1 MYNKIGVFFFSV
13 LFLFCAV
20 GTAYSAPNTRGVRIT
35 VRDEGAAKTL
45 ALYDKIT
52 AVIIGIDRYQN
63 LKAEHQLKFAVRDA
77 KGVEQVLR
85 ERYPVSKIITLY
97 NEEATRDNIMKV
109 LQGDLATAGS
119 DEAIFIY
126 FAGHGITRSPQQQK
140 KLGYLIPN
148 DGSLE
153 INEMHKNISMQQI
166 SSDISPL
173 IPAKHILFVMDAC
186 FGGLL
191 LSTRGAGLEPSHKL
205 AYLEEITREPVR
217 QIITAG
223 GENEEVLD
231 GGLYGH
237 SVFTGRLIEALKN
250 NKDFITAQ
258 ELGLELEKKV
268 YGDAMSKG
276 HKQRPQV
283 GKIYGTGDFVFI
295 PDFEKLKKESEG
307 EVSTLEA
314 EMRELERLKQE
325 AGKRKEDAKI
335 RELERER
342 LLKES
347 ALKQARLREESAQ
360 REAEMRKRME
370 EESLKDAEK
379 IKIQEKERGERLAY
393 LKLQSEKMKQELG
406 GIASALGITEAQT
419 EVKRLNT
426 MIAKLGSDYQTEMPK
441 QLKPVKD
448 YYEPKIKKAENQPP
462 MDKMF
467 ETELEYKERLEKA
480 KIEVSS
486 LKTELSQKE
495 TAITGQLKAGMSG
508 QIKPLLEQRDNLTKQ
523 EFPVGN
529 KEIKW
534 KFVKY
539 TPEKEEF
546 TISGLIK
553 DIVVGI
559 NISIPKAKAREYYQ
573 NPDLLVASA
582 AINIAS
588 DGSREPLKFTL
599 QGPEGD
605 NYNTSRIT
613 REFADPTTGMEF
625 VFVKGGCFQM
635 GDTFGDGDNSEKPV
649 HEVCVDALY
658 MGKYEVTQKEWV
670 AIMGS
675 NPSYFRECGDNCPVE
690 KVSWDDAQEYINKLN
705 QKFPSNSPFSKG
717 GQGGFRL
724 PTEAE
729 WEYAARSGGKNE
741 KYAGSNDIDS
751 VAWYESNSGNKTHP
765 VGQKKPNGLGL
776 YDMSGNVWEW
786 VNDWYDS
793 GYYENSPK
801 DNSKGPS
808 SGQYRV
814 LRGGSWKVWPQ
825 YLRASIRLWYE
836 PSTRYGS
843 YGFRLS
849 VSAQ

>member
-1 MYNKIGVFFFSV
+1 MKKLIFLFLAVFLFFF
-13 LFLFCAV
+13 FAI
-20 GTAYSAPNTRGVRIT
+20 GTAYPAADTRGVRIT
-35 VRDEGAAKTL
+35 VKEQGAGAAKTL

-63 LKAEHQLKFAVRDA
+63 LKAENQLKFAVRDA

-85 ERYPVSKIITLY
+85 DRYPVSKIITLY
-97 NEEATRDNIMKV
+97 DEQATRDNIMKV

-126 FAGHGITRSPQQQK
+126 YAGHGITRSPQQK

-166 SSDISPL
+166 SADISPL

-250 NKDFITAQ
+250 NKDVIAAQ
-258 ELGLELEKKV
+258 ELGLELEQKV

-307 EVSTLEA
+307 EVSTLES
-314 EMRELERLKQE
+314 EMKELERLKEE

-360 REAEMRKRME
+360 REDELRKKME
-370 EESLKDAEK
+370 EESLKGAKDIEK
-379 IKIQEKERGERLAY
+379 QQKERGERLAY
-393 LKLQSEKMKQELG
+393 LKLQSEKMKQELSSF
-406 GIASALGITEAQT
+406 ASALGITEAQA
-419 EVKRLNT
+419 EVKRLNQL
-426 MIAKLGSDYQTEMPK
+426 MANLEGDYQTELPK
-441 QLKPVKD
+441 QIKPVRD
-448 YYEPKIKKAENQPP
+448 YYESKIEKAENQPP
-462 MDKMF
+462 LDKMF
-467 ETELEYKERLEKA
+467 ETEADYKARIEKA
-480 KIEVSS
+480 KEDVSS

-495 TAITGQLKAGMSG
+495 TAITEQLKTDMTG
-508 QIKPLLEQRDNLTKQ
+508 QIKPLLEQKDNLTKQ

-529 KEIKW
+529 KELKW
-534 KFVKY
+534 KFEKY
-539 TPEKEEF
+539 NPEKEEF
-546 TISGLIK
+546 YLSVEIK
-553 DIVVGI
+553 DKTILAKLSV
-559 NISIPKAKAREYYQ
+559 PKAKAREYHQ

-582 AINIAS
+582 TINITS
-588 DGSREPLKFTL
+588 NGSTEPLKFAL

-605 NYNTSRIT
+605 NYNAIIRSIT
-613 REFADPTTGMEF
+613 ELKGITDSITGMKF
-625 VFVKGGCFQM
+625 VFVEGGCFQM
-635 GDTFGDGDNSEKPV
+635 GDTFGDGVSDEKPV
-649 HEVCVDALY
+649 HEVCVDDIY
-658 MGKYEVTQKEWV
+658 MGKYEVTQKEWTEV
-670 AIMGS
+670 MGS
-675 NPSYFRECGDNCPVE
+675 NPSNFKN
-690 KVSWDDAQEYINKLN
+690 WIA
-705 QKFPSNSPFSKG
+705 
-717 GQGGFRL
+717 L
-724 PTEAE
+724 P
-729 WEYAARSGGKNE
+729 
-741 KYAGSNDIDS
+741 
-751 VAWYESNSGNKTHP
+751 
-765 VGQKKPNGLGL
+765 
-776 YDMSGNVWEW
+776 
-786 VNDWYDS
+786 
-793 GYYENSPK
+793 PK
-801 DNSKGPS
+801 
-808 SGQYRV
+808 
-814 LRGGSWKVWPQ
+814 
-825 YLRASIRLWYE
+825 
-836 PSTRYGS
+836 
-843 YGFRLS
+843 
-849 VSAQ
+849 

>member
-1 MYNKIGVFFFSV
+1 MYKRIGFFSVGKSSNLLYFFFS
-13 LFLFCAV
+13 LFILYFFTS
-20 GTAYSAPNTRGVRIT
+20 TAHSAPDTRGVRIT

-52 AVIIGIDRYQN
+52 VVIIGIDRYQN
-63 LKAEHQLKFAVRDA
+63 LKAEFQLKFAVRDA

-140 KLGYLIPN
+140 KLGYQIPN

-173 IPAKHILFVMDAC
+173 IPAKHVLFIMDSC

-191 LSTRGAGLEPSHKL
+191 LSTRGAGMEPSHKL
-205 AYLEEITREPVR
+205 SYLEEITREPVR

-223 GENEEVLD
+223 GESEEVLD

-237 SVFTGRLIEALKN
+237 SVFTGRLIESLKN

-268 YGDAMSKG
+268 YGDAMSSG
-276 HKQRPQV
+276 HKQRPQA

-295 PDFEKLKKESEG
+295 PDFEKLKKVSEG
-307 EVSTLEA
+307 EVSSLEA

-370 EESLKDAEK
+370 EESLKGADE
-379 IKIQEKERGERLAY
+379 IKRQEKERSERLAY

-406 GIASALGITEAQT
+406 SIASALGITEAQA
-419 EVKRLNT
+419 EVKRLNS
-426 MIAKLGSDYQTEMPK
+426 MIAKLESDYRTELPK
-441 QLKPVKD
+441 QLKSVKD
-448 YYEPKIKKAENQPP
+448 YYEQKIKKAENQPP

-467 ETELEYKERLEKA
+467 ETEPEYKERIEKT
-480 KIEVSS
+480 KREVSS

-495 TAITGQLKAGMSG
+495 AAITGQVNADMLG
-508 QIKPLLEQRDNLTKQ
+508 QIIPLIKQRDNLTKQ

-534 KFVKY
+534 KFAKY
-539 TPEKEEF
+539 NPEKEEF
-546 TISGLIK
+546 TISGQIK
-553 DIVVGI
+553 DMEDVVAI

-573 NPDLLVASA
+573 NPDLLVANA
-582 AINIAS
+582 VINIAS
-588 DGSREPLKFTL
+588 DGSRKPLEFTL
-599 QGPEGD
+599 QGSEWDTYHARNVLSVLSGKLVDNRVLFSGTVTDIATKLMWQQGEGGKM
-605 NYNTSRIT
+605 NWESAISYCKGLSLAGYNDWRLPNIDELKSII
-613 REFADPTTGMEF
+613 D
-625 VFVKGGCFQM
+625 VK
-635 GDTFGDGDNSEKPV
+635 EKP
-649 HEVCVDALY
+649 
-658 MGKYEVTQKEWV
+658 KT
-670 AIMGS
+670 
-675 NPSYFRECGDNCPVE
+675 
-690 KVSWDDAQEYINKLN
+690 
-705 QKFPSNSPFSKG
+705 
-717 GQGGFRL
+717 
-724 PTEAE
+724 
-729 WEYAARSGGKNE
+729 
-741 KYAGSNDIDS
+741 
-751 VAWYESNSGNKTHP
+751 NKTHFP
-765 VGQKKPNGLGL
+765 NVYSSGYWSSPTRVGGSSSAW
-776 YDMSGNVWEW
+776 YVDFDDGNVS
-786 VNDWYDS
+786 YDFKS
-793 GYYENSPK
+793 YSYYV
-801 DNSKGPS
+801 
-808 SGQYRV
+808 RCV
-814 LRGGSWKVWPQ
+814 RGGQ
-825 YLRASIRLWYE
+825 
-836 PSTRYGS
+836 
-843 YGFRLS
+843 
-849 VSAQ
+849 

>member
-1 MYNKIGVFFFSV
+1 MYKRIGFFSVGKSSNLLYFFFS
-13 LFLFCAV
+13 LFILYFFTS
-20 GTAYSAPNTRGVRIT
+20 TAHSAPDTRGVRIT

-63 LKAEHQLKFAVRDA
+63 LKAEYQLKFAVRDA

-173 IPAKHILFVMDAC
+173 IPAKHVLFIMDSC

-191 LSTRGAGLEPSHKL
+191 LSTRGAGMEPSHKL
-205 AYLEEITREPVR
+205 SYLEEITREPVR

-237 SVFTGRLIEALKN
+237 SVFTGRLIESLKN

-268 YGDAMSKG
+268 YGDAMSRG
-276 HKQRPQV
+276 YKQRPQA

-360 REAEMRKRME
+360 REAEMRKKIE
-370 EESLKDAEK
+370 EESLKDTEK
-379 IKIQEKERGERLAY
+379 IKRQEKERGERLTY

-406 GIASALGITEAQT
+406 SIASALGITEAQA
-419 EVKRLNT
+419 EVKRLNS
-426 MIAKLGSDYQTEMPK
+426 MIAKLESDYQTELPK

-448 YYEPKIKKAENQPP
+448 YYEPKIEKAENQPP

-467 ETELEYKERLEKA
+467 ETEPEYKERIEKT
-480 KIEVSS
+480 KREVSS

-495 TAITGQLKAGMSG
+495 AAITGQVNADMLG
-508 QIKPLLEQRDNLTKQ
+508 QIIPLIKQRDNLTKQ

-534 KFVKY
+534 KFAKY
-539 TPEKEEF
+539 NPEKEEF
-546 TISGLIK
+546 TISGQIK
-553 DIVVGI
+553 DMEDVVAI

-573 NPDLLVASA
+573 NPDLLVANA
-582 AINIAS
+582 VINIAS
-588 DGSREPLKFTL
+588 DGSRKPLEFTL
-599 QGPEGD
+599 QGPEGAPYHARNVLSVLSGKLVD
-605 NYNTSRIT
+605 NRVLFSGTVTDIATKLMWQQGEGGKMNWESAISYCKGLSLAGYNDWRLPNIDELKSII
-613 REFADPTTGMEF
+613 D
-625 VFVKGGCFQM
+625 VK
-635 GDTFGDGDNSEKPV
+635 EKP
-649 HEVCVDALY
+649 
-658 MGKYEVTQKEWV
+658 KT
-670 AIMGS
+670 
-675 NPSYFRECGDNCPVE
+675 
-690 KVSWDDAQEYINKLN
+690 
-705 QKFPSNSPFSKG
+705 
-717 GQGGFRL
+717 
-724 PTEAE
+724 
-729 WEYAARSGGKNE
+729 
-741 KYAGSNDIDS
+741 
-751 VAWYESNSGNKTHP
+751 NKTHFP
-765 VGQKKPNGLGL
+765 NVYSSGYWSSPTRVGGSSSAW
-776 YDMSGNVWEW
+776 YVDFDDGNVS
-786 VNDWYDS
+786 YDFKS
-793 GYYENSPK
+793 YSYYV
-801 DNSKGPS
+801 
-808 SGQYRV
+808 RCV
-814 LRGGSWKVWPQ
+814 RGGQ
-825 YLRASIRLWYE
+825 
-836 PSTRYGS
+836 
-843 YGFRLS
+843 
-849 VSAQ
+849 